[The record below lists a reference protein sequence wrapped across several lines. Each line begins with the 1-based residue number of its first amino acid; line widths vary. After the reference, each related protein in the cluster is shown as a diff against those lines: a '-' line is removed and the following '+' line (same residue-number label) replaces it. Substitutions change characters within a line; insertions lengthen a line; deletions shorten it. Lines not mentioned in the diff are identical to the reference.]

1 MKILHLLSGGGIGG
15 IEMLCRD
22 IADMGEEQNE
32 FCFLFS
38 GGKIAEEINEKGIPV
53 YSFYKNKLYTRMVQL
68 VQLVK
73 RERYDVIIV
82 HHEGIGIYAFYLSLL
97 FFFRKVKFIKY
108 LHCSFEEKYFFQ
120 GNRVK
125 DILNYHILKKTL
137 VKSDCMVAVSNFVK
151 QSYCEEFGINKDKVK
166 VIYNGID
173 TLQNANRF
181 CRKHS
186 ERNVIKLL
194 YVGRLIKVKGVH
206 ILLDAVKKLTDRE
219 ENVELEILGDG
230 SMRMEYER
238 MAEELGIMDKVH
250 FRGYVLDKQKYYENA
265 DIFVCPSIWQ
275 EAFGISIIEALAQGL
290 ICVASNVGGI
300 PEIIEDGKDGFL
312 VQSGND
318 SELAEA
324 LLKAK
329 KCAKSPM
336 HEEMQNKAIQ
346 KSQEF
351 KIDQTI
357 NGLQKLC
364 RELVGG

>member
-22 IADMGEEQNE
+22 IADKGEEQNE
-32 FCFLFS
+32 FCFLFA
-38 GGKIAEEINEKGIPV
+38 GGEIAEEIIEKGIPV
-53 YSFYKNKLYTRMVQL
+53 YSFYKNKLYARMVKL

-73 RERYDVIIV
+73 KERYDVIIV
-82 HHEGIGIYAFYLSLL
+82 HHEGIGIYAFYLGLL

-120 GNRVK
+120 GNRAK
-125 DILNYHILKKTL
+125 DVLNYHILKKTL
-137 VKSDCMVAVSNFVK
+137 VRSDCMVAVSNFVK
-151 QSYCEEFGINKDKVK
+151 QSYCEEFGINKDRVK

-173 TLQNANRF
+173 VLQNVNGL
-181 CRKHS
+181 CRKQS
-186 ERNVIKLL
+186 ERDVTKLL
-194 YVGRLIKVKGVH
+194 YVGRLIETKGVH
-206 ILLDAVKKLTDRE
+206 ILLDAVKKLIDRK
-219 ENVELEILGDG
+219 ENVELDILGDG
-230 SMRMEYER
+230 PMRMDYEQI
-238 MAEELGIMDKVH
+238 AEKLGIRNKVH
-250 FRGYVLDKQKYYENA
+250 FRGYVLDKQKFYENA
-265 DIFVCPSIWQ
+265 DIFVCPSICQ

-300 PEIIEDGKDGFL
+300 PEIIDDGKDGFL
-312 VQSGND
+312 VQSGNG
-318 SELAEA
+318 SELAET

-329 KCAKSPM
+329 KCVKSPM

-351 KIDQTI
+351 KVSQTI

-364 RELVGG
+364 RELAGG